1 MTRREVAK
9 RLGKSV
15 AAVRRLEG
23 VHLHPARDSRGVHRF
38 DEDDV
43 EALAERVASGE
54 VSIWREIS
62 PASDFGGELPPNFS
76 CQHCSILE
84 DQLSGL
90 RQQLERQ
97 RRTHDQELVAVRNQR
112 DRERAQN
119 ATERRQLDR
128 ELRDLIAMI
137 EAS

>member
-23 VHLHPARDSRGVHRF
+23 VHLHPARDSRGVHHF

-43 EALAERVASGE
+43 EALAVRVSSGE
-54 VSIWREIS
+54 VSIWREIA
-62 PASDFGGELPPNFS
+62 PTADFDGEAPRHSS
-76 CQHCSILE
+76 CQQCAALE
-84 DQLSGL
+84 VQLTGL

-97 RRTHDQELVAVRNQR
+97 RRTYDHEIDVLRVAR
-112 DRERAQN
+112 DRERTQN

-128 ELRDLIAMI
+128 ELRELIATI
-137 EAS
+137 EGS

>member
-23 VHLHPARDSRGVHRF
+23 VHLHPARDARGVHHF

-43 EALAERVASGE
+43 EALAHRVSSGE
-54 VSIWREIS
+54 VSIWREIA
-62 PASDFGGELPPNFS
+62 PTSDFGADSTPNS
-76 CQHCSILE
+76 KCEHCSIAE
-84 DQLSGL
+84 DELAGL
-90 RQQLERQ
+90 RQLLERQ
-97 RRTHDQELVAVRNQR
+97 RRTHENELAAVRSER

-119 ATERRQLDR
+119 AAERRQVDR
-128 ELRDLIAMI
+128 ELRDLIATI

>member
-1 MTRREVAK
+1 
-9 RLGKSV
+9 
-15 AAVRRLEG
+15 VRRLEG
-23 VHLHPARDSRGVHRF
+23 VHLHPARDSRGVHHF

-43 EALAERVASGE
+43 EALAERVSSGE
-54 VSIWREIS
+54 VSIWREIA
-62 PASDFGGELPPNFS
+62 PAADFGNESPPNSS
-76 CQHCSILE
+76 CQRCSALE
-84 DQLSGL
+84 DQVTGL

-97 RRTHDQELVAVRNQR
+97 RRTYDQELLAVRNER

-128 ELRDLIAMI
+128 ELRDLIATI

>member
-23 VHLHPARDSRGVHRF
+23 VHLHPARDSRGVHHF
-38 DEDDV
+38 DEDEV
-43 EALAERVASGE
+43 EALAERVSSGE
-54 VSIWREIS
+54 FSIWREIAVDFERDS
-62 PASDFGGELPPNFS
+62 PPPS
-76 CQHCSILE
+76 GCRHCSARE
-84 DQLSGL
+84 NQLAGL

-97 RRTHDQELVAVRNQR
+97 RRTYAQELVAVRSER

-128 ELRDLIAMI
+128 ELRDLIATI
-137 EAS
+137 ESS